1 MPDDPHLLRP
11 VTDEEFPA
19 WARLI
24 GDTCGSD
31 YTDEKLDRLRPL
43 VELDR
48 TIGAFDTSDT
58 FGASGAFAAGRPVG
72 GTAAYSRVM
81 TVPGGSLPVA
91 GVTWVGVAATHRRR
105 GLLTAMMRRQLTEV
119 YEGGGESIAA
129 LRPSEAAIYGRY
141 GYGPATRG
149 ARLRCAKKEL
159 RFLPGTDFGTGRVL
173 LLPPDEAR
181 PLIEEAYER
190 ARVRTPGWPD
200 RAARFWDFRLL
211 DEPGE
216 RGGGTALRY
225 AVHHEPD
232 GTVTGYALYRFASDE
247 EVRVEELA
255 ATSRQAY
262 AALWRYLAGIDLVS
276 TITYEGAVDE
286 TLPHLLVDP
295 RAVESSEVDRLWVR
309 LVDVRRALAGRRYAV
324 PAGTELDVVLDVA
337 DDFCPWNTGRYRLR
351 ADGDDVSCE
360 RLAGGAGAADLSLT
374 AAELGAAF
382 LGGSTLAALAAAGR
396 VTELR
401 PGALARTSAAFKG
414 EREPHYPCGTAF
426 PAY

>member
-1 MPDDPHLLRP
+1 MPADPHPLRP

-19 WARLI
+19 WARLV
-24 GDTCGSD
+24 GDTCASD
-31 YTDEKLDRLRPL
+31 YTDEKVDRLRAV

-48 TIGAFDTSDT
+48 TIGAFD
-58 FGASGAFAAGRPVG
+58 GGRPVG
-72 GTAAYSRVM
+72 GAAAYSRVM

-105 GLLTAMMRRQLTEV
+105 GLLTAMMRRQLTEL
-119 YEGGGESIAA
+119 YEGGGEPIAA

-149 ARLRCAKKEL
+149 ARLRCAKKDV
-159 RFLPGTDFGTGRVL
+159 RFLPGTDFGAGRVL

-181 PLIEEAYER
+181 PLIEKAYER

-200 RAARFWDFRLL
+200 RAGRYWDFRLF
-211 DEPGE
+211 DDPGE
-216 RGGGTALRY
+216 RGGATALRY

-232 GTVTGYALYRFASDE
+232 GEATGYALYRFASDE

-262 AALWRYLAGIDLVS
+262 TALWRYLAGIDLVP
-276 TITYEGAVDE
+276 TVTYEGAVDE

-309 LVDVRRALAGRRYAV
+309 LVDVQRALAGRRYAV
-324 PAGTELDVVLDVA
+324 PVDVVLDVT

-351 ADGDDVSCE
+351 ADGDDVRCE
-360 RLAGGAGAADLSLT
+360 RPAAGAGAADLSLT
-374 AAELGAAF
+374 VAELGAAF
-382 LGGSTLAALAAAGR
+382 LGGVTLAALADAGR

-401 PGALARTSAAFKG
+401 PGALARTSAAFRG